1 MLYATLVLTLLA
13 GSLTWWVLNRQL
25 KPMQTAAKALAEL
38 SDSSQPLQPLPIT
51 TQDEISDLVGG
62 FNRVLGILSQREQA
76 VKDSELRWKFA
87 LEGAGDG
94 IYDWNVQTNQEQYSK
109 RWKEMLGYTD
119 DDILP
124 LHQEWVEHIHP
135 EDRDRVT
142 GALTA
147 YLSGESET
155 YTVDYRLRCKDGSY
169 KWILSRGIIVDHSDD
184 GKPLRMIGTHTD
196 ITEQKEHENQLEYMA
211 HYDLLTGLP
220 NRALLADRLH
230 QAMAQA
236 NRRGQLLAVA
246 YLDLDGFKM
255 VNDRYGHE
263 TGDQLLIALSNRM
276 KQTMREGDTL
286 ARLGGDEF
294 VAVLF
299 DLANTGGPMLN
310 RLLEA
315 AAQPVGIGEH
325 VFKVSAS
332 LGVTFYP
339 QADAVDA
346 DHLLRQADQAMY
358 QAKLAGKNCYHFF
371 DTEQDR
377 SVRGRH
383 ESLEHIRN
391 ALAAQEFVLHYQ
403 PKVNMRTGLV
413 IGAEAL
419 IRWQHPERGLL
430 PPGIFLP
437 VIEDHPLAIE
447 IGEWVIDTALTQ
459 MERWRA
465 VGLDLPVSVN
475 VGALQLLQADFVDRL
490 REILANHPTLSPDT
504 LEIEILETSA
514 LEDLDQVSQ
523 VIEDSQ
529 AIGVNFA
536 LDDFGTGYSS
546 LTYLKRL
553 SVNQLKIDQ
562 SFVRDML
569 DDPDD
574 LSILGGVLGLATA
587 FRRQVIAEGVET
599 VAHGSML
606 LQLGCELAQGY
617 GIGRPMPADDLP
629 AWVTTWRPDSVWSN
643 LPPVNRDKL
652 PLLFAAV
659 EHRAW
664 IQAVEDFIDGKR
676 EALPL
681 MHHQCHFGT
690 WLEREDVAHEEQTTF
705 RETAELHH
713 QLHQLAA
720 DLCTQKSHGQDAES
734 HARLSKLQKL
744 QNDFSGYLDVLMR
757 GQNSF

>member
-325 VFKVSAS
+325 VFKISAS

-358 QAKLAGKNCYHFF
+358 QAKLAGKNRYHFF

-490 REILANHPTLSPDT
+490 RDILANHPTLSPDT

-523 VIEDSQ
+523 VIEDCQ

-599 VAHGSML
+599 IAHGSML

-629 AWVTTWRPDSVWSN
+629 TWVTTWRPDSVWSN